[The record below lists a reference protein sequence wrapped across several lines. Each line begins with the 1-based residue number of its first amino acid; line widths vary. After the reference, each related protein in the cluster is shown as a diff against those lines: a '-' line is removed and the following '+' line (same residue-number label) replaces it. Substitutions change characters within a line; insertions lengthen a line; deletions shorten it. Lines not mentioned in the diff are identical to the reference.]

1 MTRILVAGRNKKMAC
16 KKGYFG
22 IFLHAISF
30 GGRYQ
35 MIRGSKN
42 GWEMKVTLSESK
54 NVRLQRSHWLRALS
68 LKDDMR

>member
-1 MTRILVAGRNKKMAC
+1 M
-16 KKGYFG
+16 

-30 GGRYQ
+30 GGMYQ
-35 MIRGSKN
+35 MIRGNKN